1 MVEDLD
7 ASNVRDFKDQVK
19 QYIKSSNYKKG
30 IEYVNIK
37 IEGERF
43 QELQLREQV
52 TVLHWYTKVFLK
64 ACDLRSLTAKCLT
77 RVNTTMNNVMT
88 SPAHTFK
95 QADGRT

>member
-30 IEYVNIK
+30 SEYVNIK

-43 QELQLREQV
+43 QELQLRE
-52 TVLHWYTKVFLK
+52 
-64 ACDLRSLTAKCLT
+64 
-77 RVNTTMNNVMT
+77 
-88 SPAHTFK
+88 
-95 QADGRT
+95 